1 MLDKERILI
10 KIDELKGYLQELAQ
24 IMPSDFSEYQSIEKK
39 RSCERLLQLSIESV
53 IDMCKI
59 LVSNLRLGIP
69 SEEIDLFESLFK
81 RGIITDEILRMLKE
95 MRGLRNILVHEYAEV
110 DDKLIFKILHTRLND
125 FDNFIKIILDF
136 IKEQEDK

>member
-10 KIDELKGYLQELAQ
+10 KIDELRGYLQELEQ
-24 IMPSDFSEYQSIEKK
+24 IMPSNFDEYQSIEKK

-53 IDMCKI
+53 IDVCKI

-69 SEEIDLFESLFK
+69 SEEIDLFESLFRK
-81 RGIITDEILRMLKE
+81 GIITDKILRMLKE

-110 DDKLIFKILHTRLND
+110 DDKLIFKILHARLND
-125 FDNFIKIILDF
+125 FDNFIKIILNF
-136 IKEQEDK
+136 IKKQENK

>member
-1 MLDKERILI
+1 VLDKERILI
-10 KIDELKGYLQELAQ
+10 KIDELRGYLQELAQ
-24 IMPSDFSEYQSIEKK
+24 IMPSDFNEYQSIEKK

-59 LVSNLRLGIP
+59 LVSSLRLGIP
-69 SEEIDLFESLFK
+69 SEEIDLFESLFRK
-81 RGIITDEILRMLKE
+81 GIITDKILRMLKE

-125 FDNFIKIILDF
+125 FDNFIKIILNF
-136 IKEQEDK
+136 IKEQENK

>member
-10 KIDELKGYLQELAQ
+10 KIDELRGYLQELAQ
-24 IMPSDFSEYQSIEKK
+24 IMPSDFNEYQSIEKK

-59 LVSNLRLGIP
+59 LVSSLRLGIP
-69 SEEIDLFESLFK
+69 SEEIDLFESLFRK
-81 RGIITDEILRMLKE
+81 GIITDKILRMLKE

-125 FDNFIKIILDF
+125 FDNFIKIILNF
-136 IKEQEDK
+136 IKEQENK

>member
-10 KIDELKGYLQELAQ
+10 KIDELRGYLQELGQ
-24 IMPSDFSEYQSIEKK
+24 IMPSNFDEYQSIEKK

-53 IDMCKI
+53 IDVCKI

-69 SEEIDLFESLFK
+69 SEEIDLFESLFRK
-81 RGIITDEILRMLKE
+81 GIITDKILRMLKE

-110 DDKLIFKILHTRLND
+110 DDKLIFKILHARLND
-125 FDNFIKIILDF
+125 FDNFIKIILNF
-136 IKEQEDK
+136 IKKQENK

>member
-10 KIDELKGYLQELAQ
+10 KIDELRGYLQELEQ
-24 IMPSDFSEYQSIEKK
+24 IMPSNFDEYQSIEKK

-53 IDMCKI
+53 IDVCKI

-69 SEEIDLFESLFK
+69 SEEIDLFESLFRK
-81 RGIITDEILRMLKE
+81 GIITDKILRMLKE

-125 FDNFIKIILDF
+125 FDNFIKIILNF
-136 IKEQEDK
+136 IKKQENK

>member
-24 IMPSDFSEYQSIEKK
+24 IMPSDFNEYQSIEKK

-59 LVSNLRLGIP
+59 LVSSLRLGIP
-69 SEEIDLFESLFK
+69 SEEIDLFESLFRK
-81 RGIITDEILRMLKE
+81 GIITDKILRMLKE

-125 FDNFIKIILDF
+125 FDNFIKIILNF
-136 IKEQEDK
+136 IKEQENK

>member
-10 KIDELKGYLQELAQ
+10 KIDELKGYLQELEQ
-24 IMPSDFSEYQSIEKK
+24 IMPSDFNEYQSIEKK
-39 RSCERLLQLSIESV
+39 RGCERLLQLSIESV

-69 SEEIDLFESLFK
+69 SEEIDLFESLFRK
-81 RGIITDEILRMLKE
+81 GIITDKILRMLKE

-125 FDNFIKIILDF
+125 FDNFIKIILNF
-136 IKEQEDK
+136 IKEQENK